1 MADQWIKYYQK
12 LPFKIKKRIDDF
24 LVDLKNNNID
34 IVYQL
39 NKYEFFICNNT
50 SIYS

>member
-24 LVDLKNNNID
+24 LLDLKNNNID

-39 NKYEFFICNNT
+39 NKSEFSVYNNT
-50 SIYS
+50 RI